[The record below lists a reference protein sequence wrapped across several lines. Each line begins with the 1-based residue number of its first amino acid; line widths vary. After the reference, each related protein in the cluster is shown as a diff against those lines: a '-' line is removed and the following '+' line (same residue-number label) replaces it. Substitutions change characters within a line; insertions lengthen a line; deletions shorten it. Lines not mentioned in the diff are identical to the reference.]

1 MKHAFVK
8 TAFVSACLTA
18 GISVAKQTEREEV
31 QKLISR
37 AHPLTTEL
45 PLVRLGANGDG
56 GYLVP
61 DDLEGIAACFSPGV
75 DNRATFEASVIERGI
90 PCFMADASVESAP
103 INGPMA
109 HFTRKFLGVINDAQT
124 ITLDDWIG
132 SHHPGTDDLLLQIDI
147 EGAEWPVLLNVT
159 SATLSRFRIIVIEFH
174 ELERLFDKHA
184 FPIIKATFDRLLET
198 FYVLHSHPNNYG
210 RSVRC
215 GSMIIPRVLEMT
227 MIRKDRVKVTG
238 FARPFPHPLDA
249 TNDVSNPDMILPP
262 TWFHQGLE

>member
-18 GISVAKQTEREEV
+18 GISVAKQTDREEV

-37 AHPLTTEL
+37 VHPLTTEH
-45 PLVRLGANGDG
+45 PLIRLGDNGDG

-75 DNRATFEASVIERGI
+75 DNRASFETSMIERGI

-109 HFTRKFLGVINDAQT
+109 HFTKKFLGVTNDAQT
-124 ITLDDWIG
+124 VTLDDWI
-132 SHHPGTDDLLLQIDI
+132 SAHHPGDDDLLLQIDI
-147 EGAEWPVLLNVT
+147 EGAEWPVLLNV
-159 SATLSRFRIIVIEFH
+159 SSKTLSRFRIIVIEFH
-174 ELERLFDKHA
+174 ELERLMDKHA
-184 FPIIKATFDRLLET
+184 FQIIKATFDRLLEK
-198 FYVLHSHPNNYG
+198 FYVVHSHPNNFG

-215 GSMIIPRVLEMT
+215 GSMIIPRVMEMT
-227 MIRKDRVKVTG
+227 MIRKDRVRSTG
-238 FARPFPHPLDA
+238 FAQTFPHPLDA
-249 TNDVSNPDMILPP
+249 TNDITNPDLILPP
-262 TWFHQGLE
+262 AWFHQGL